1 MIAFLS
7 IMDEDEDREFLIGI
21 HERYFAC
28 IKKRLTETI
37 PPEDIEDCL
46 QDCFVRLVANVHQLQ
61 KLQQAQITVY
71 IRQTIRSVIVD
82 YKRKKKLLIT
92 NYDIGTISDQKQL
105 SSVER
110 EMDDR
115 ETYDLFCRGFHK
127 LPETDQ
133 IILRGLYQYDMSRSE
148 LAKKLGIKP
157 ASIRTYISRAK
168 KHALQLMRGE
178 FDEK

>member
-1 MIAFLS
+1 MTGKLTIF
-7 IMDEDEDREFLIGI
+7 
-21 HERYFAC
+21 FA
-28 IKKRLTETI
+28 
-37 PPEDIEDCL
+37 
-46 QDCFVRLVANVHQLQ
+46 
-61 KLQQAQITVY
+61 
-71 IRQTIRSVIVD
+71 
-82 YKRKKKLLIT
+82 
-92 NYDIGTISDQKQL
+92 G
-105 SSVER
+105 
-110 EMDDR
+110 
-115 ETYDLFCRGFHK
+115 GFHK

>member
-1 MIAFLS
+1 MLAFLLL
-7 IMDEDEDREFLIGI
+7 IEDDSEKEFLILVYK
-21 HERYFAC
+21 RYFAF

-115 ETYDLFCRGFHK
+115 ETYDLFLQR
-127 LPETDQ
+127 
-133 IILRGLYQYDMSRSE
+133 
-148 LAKKLGIKP
+148 
-157 ASIRTYISRAK
+157 ISQVARN
-168 KHALQLMRGE
+168 
-178 FDEK
+178 